1 MSFKID
7 FIKNVARFGGYTYMV
22 QVLEFASTIILSRII
37 SPQEYGF
44 VALILVF
51 SQFIAVF
58 NHIGIT
64 HAIIRSD
71 YSEEKIRHFF
81 SLSLW
86 IGMFL
91 FVCFSLLAYPI
102 ALFYNNLKLFAPTL
116 FLGIVFI
123 TQSLSFVPG
132 SLATKEL
139 KFNIIG
145 SASIIQTFF
154 QLIFTI
160 LLAFL
165 GFSYWSLIIP
175 MAFSPLIKYIYF
187 INKVNFKPAF
197 YGPGSAFRLLLEIK
211 SLAGSLT
218 ISGILNYWNRNTDNL
233 VIGKFFGELSL
244 GLYNRAY
251 KFIYLVNR
259 LIVGIFGVVLYP
271 SLKKLKD
278 TGGDT
283 NSEFLTII
291 GAISLLTYPLS
302 FILIIFGEPMVL
314 ILWGP
319 DWIGVAQYLPYIGV
333 LILIQPMLSSMT
345 DYYILQ
351 GKEKTV
357 MHIAVISSTL
367 TISAIITGAFFS
379 VIHVILFYAIA
390 NIVLLFPKMIIG
402 FYYALNYKVAEILSF
417 WLPKIVLTSFLLYFI
432 HSGMDLYKYL
442 VIGIY
447 PFHLLYSQRNDM
459 NKIIMMFKKKLIKGS

>member
-1 MSFKID
+1 MSFKKD

-22 QVLEFASTIILSRII
+22 QVLEFVSTIILSRII

-51 SQFIAVF
+51 SGFIGVF
-58 NHIGIT
+58 NHIGIA

-71 YSEEKIRHFF
+71 YSDEKIRHFF
-81 SLSLW
+81 SLSIW

-102 ALFYNNLKLFAPTL
+102 ALFYNNMKLLAPTM
-116 FLGIVFI
+116 FLGVVFI
-123 TQSLSFVPG
+123 SQSLSFVPA
-132 SLATKEL
+132 SLAKKEL
-139 KFNIIG
+139 KFNLIG
-145 SASIIQTFF
+145 SANIIQTVF
-154 QLIFTI
+154 LLVFTI
-160 LLAFL
+160 ILAFL

-175 MAFSPLIKYIYF
+175 MAFSPLVRYF
-187 INKVNFKPAF
+187 YFVNKVKFKPAF
-197 YGPGSAFRLLLEIK
+197 YGPGAALRLLKEIK
-211 SLAGSLT
+211 SLAGSIT
-218 ISGILNYWNRNTDNL
+218 VSGILNYWNRNTDNL
-233 VIGKFFGELSL
+233 VIGKFFGEISL

-283 NSEFLTII
+283 NSEFLTIV
-291 GAISLLTYPLS
+291 GAISLLTYPIS
-302 FILIIFGEPMVL
+302 FILILFGEPMVL

-333 LILIQPMLSSMT
+333 LIMIQPILSSMT
-345 DYYILQ
+345 DYYVLQ

-357 MHIAVISSTL
+357 MHIAVISSIL

-379 VIHVILFYAIA
+379 VVHVILFYAIA
-390 NIVLLFPKMIIG
+390 NIVLLIPKMILG
-402 FYYALNYKVAEILSF
+402 FYYALNYRVAEILNF
-417 WLPKIVLTSFLLYFI
+417 WLPKIILTSFLLYFI
-432 HSGMDLYKYL
+432 HSGMDLYKTV

-447 PFHLLYSQRNDM
+447 PLHLLHSQRNDM
-459 NKIIMMFKKKLIKGS
+459 NKIIKMFKKRLTRG